1 MNVSENPKRPKST
14 SSGKKSSKFEEINPP
29 NTLRAKVG
37 SGSGMNPAFL
47 KRAEAAMEEIRVDFE
62 THLFAEVDRITS
74 MFSEMTASGVFR
86 PRELYLVAHE
96 LRGQAGSFDYKLLSQ
111 FGDTLCELLDG
122 KTALTPREVEIV
134 GSHID
139 AMRAVVKR
147 KVKGDGGDVG
157 QELAE
162 GLQSM
167 VVVQGR

>member
-1 MNVSENPKRPKST
+1 MSKKPKRAKSA
-14 SSGKKSSKFEEINPP
+14 SSGGKKSAKFEEINPP

-37 SGSGMNPAFL
+37 NGSGMNPAFL

-62 THLFAEVDRITS
+62 AHLFAEVDRIST
-74 MFSEMTASGVFR
+74 MFSEMASSGAFK

-96 LRGQAGSFDYKLLSQ
+96 LRGQAGSFDYELLSR
-111 FGDTLCELLDG
+111 FGDTLCELLQG
-122 KTALTPREVEIV
+122 KTDLSPREVEVV

-139 AMRAVVKR
+139 AMRAVVRR

-157 QELAE
+157 QELAD

-167 VVVQGR
+167 VVLRGG